1 MINLSLRFG
10 KNMNHTNI
18 YEIKKIAKDF
28 LYMKIIIT
36 DLSPMFVVHP
46 FFENGIILSE
56 TKDKIFNIVENKKRS
71 SVHTSTN
78 GKENRSIVICSSDI
92 SSCKKIIQINFLQI
106 RISILIN
113 S

>member
-1 MINLSLRFG
+1 MIFIPFSIMINLSLRFG

-56 TKDKIFNIVENKKRS
+56 TKHKIFNIVENKKDL
-71 SVHTSTN
+71 N
-78 GKENRSIVICSSDI
+78 FILLQMEM
-92 SSCKKIIQINFLQI
+92 KIDK
-106 RISILIN
+106 S
-113 S
+113 

>member
-1 MINLSLRFG
+1 MIFIPFSIMINLSLRFG

-56 TKDKIFNIVENKKRS
+56 TNIVENKKDLQFILLQM
-71 SVHTSTN
+71 
-78 GKENRSIVICSSDI
+78 E
-92 SSCKKIIQINFLQI
+92 KKIDQ
-106 RISILIN
+106 S
-113 S
+113 

>member
-36 DLSPMFVVHP
+36 DLSPMFVV
-46 FFENGIILSE
+46 
-56 TKDKIFNIVENKKRS
+56 
-71 SVHTSTN
+71 
-78 GKENRSIVICSSDI
+78 
-92 SSCKKIIQINFLQI
+92 QIG
-106 RISILIN
+106 RAHV
-113 S
+113 

>member
-1 MINLSLRFG
+1 MSFFDDMEKALSLIHIQMCIRDR
-10 KNMNHTNI
+10 NHTNI

-56 TKDKIFNIVENKKRS
+56 TKDKIFNIVENKKDLQFILLQM
-71 SVHTSTN
+71 
-78 GKENRSIVICSSDI
+78 E
-92 SSCKKIIQINFLQI
+92 KKIDQ
-106 RISILIN
+106 S
-113 S
+113 